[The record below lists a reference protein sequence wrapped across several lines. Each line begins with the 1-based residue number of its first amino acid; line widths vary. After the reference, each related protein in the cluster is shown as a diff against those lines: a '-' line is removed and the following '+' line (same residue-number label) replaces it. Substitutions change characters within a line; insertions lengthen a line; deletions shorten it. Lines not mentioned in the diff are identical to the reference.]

1 MTIQLFGT
9 KTSPYVRH
17 CRIALIEGGLD
28 FELVETDYDR
38 SARMTPTRRVPFMID
53 GEIELRDS
61 LSILRHIRD
70 RSRRP
75 FFPDVQDLDLFAMVN
90 TALDTAVNLF
100 LLEKDGLTPERSPYL
115 ERQAGRVLDLLG
127 TFEHRVDG
135 QALEPT
141 AASDGQIRL
150 GCFLA
155 WGLFRQRFS
164 LSAHPSLNNFLERF
178 GGYDAFAETAPSLN

>member
-28 FELVETDYDR
+28 FELVETDYAR
-38 SARMTPTRRVPFMID
+38 SARMTPTRRVPFMSD
-53 GEIELRDS
+53 GETELRDS
-61 LSILRHIRD
+61 LSILRHVRD
-70 RSRRP
+70 RSGRS

-100 LLEKDGLTPERSPYL
+100 LLEKDGITPAQSPYL
-115 ERQAGRVLDLLG
+115 ERQAGRLSDLLDS
-127 TFEHRVDG
+127 FERRIG
-135 QALEPT
+135 GLSFEPT
-141 AASDGQIRL
+141 AATDGQIRL

-155 WGLFRQRFS
+155 WGLFRERFS
-164 LSAHPSLNNFLERF
+164 LSAHSELTRFLKAF
-178 GGYDAFAETAPSLN
+178 GEYRIFTETAPRVN